1 MSASLAAFERPRPG
15 ASNTVCFLLEGI
27 YQIQL
32 FFTFFDK
39 KNLYYEVIGI

>member
-1 MSASLAAFERPRPG
+1 
-15 ASNTVCFLLEGI
+15 LEGI

-39 KNLYYEVIGI
+39 KNLYFEVIGIWNWVWSCEFYKGLLIYWLN